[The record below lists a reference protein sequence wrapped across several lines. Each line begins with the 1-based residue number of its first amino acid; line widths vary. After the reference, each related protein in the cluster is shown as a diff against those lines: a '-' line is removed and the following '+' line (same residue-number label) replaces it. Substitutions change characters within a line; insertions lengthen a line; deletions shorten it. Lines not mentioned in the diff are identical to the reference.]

1 MTVATF
7 VIGVVR
13 NNQVFPSSVWGVCLI
28 LWVLTG
34 VAWIVT
40 RYVTPVVEAQARQ
53 AKQIKKLA
61 EATRVAGWATAMEEE
76 TNVRNINRR

>member
-7 VIGVVR
+7 VIGAVR
-13 NNQVFPSSVWGVCLI
+13 NNQVFSSSVWGVCLI

-40 RYVTPVVEAQARQ
+40 RYVTLVVEAQARQ

-61 EATRVAGWATAMEEE
+61 EAAKVAGWATAMEEE